1 MELSSEDALRLN
13 VLIANAEAVRIDENS
28 MTVYGLN
35 GEEEMKFPLNPTG
48 RSDQYLQA
56 VRSMLSSAVLDSP
69 GGYPV
74 FLRRWTRMGQIDND
88 QLDRLLKLGE
98 PEAVMAVVCARNLS
112 DELARRA
119 WWCAPYSEHARRML
133 EAPQVVEGEMGK
145 KLAEHLIEHLPFE
158 TEPRDMLNTV
168 RLVLQPGLIDEEQ
181 KQKLWESGQRQKS
194 YRIGFL
200 ETLPHDLPEKQPARE
215 DLEQYREQ
223 LEALI
228 EAENE
233 YARHLLLMLEEVG
246 QSFLDIAEDVL
257 LNPADQDVASALFN
271 ALGRYF
277 IKLRDSSGLRE
288 LHEIDAVVEHLLQEN
303 EELKALQ
310 KAVPELEQELRAIL
324 TLAHVSEYLL
334 NPIFGQTDAVGT
346 VMNEKIEPVTVPLR
360 KHIYHLRGRDPEE
373 AGRGRGRRRR
383 GRRRA

>member
-13 VLIANAEAVRIDENS
+13 VLIANAQAVRIDENS

-35 GEEEMKFPLNPTG
+35 GEQEMKFPLNPTG

-56 VRSMLSSAVLDSP
+56 VRSMLSGAVLDSP

-74 FLRRWTRMGQIDND
+74 FLRRWTRMGQIDNE

-98 PEAVMAVVCARNLS
+98 PEAVMAVVCARNLTN
-112 DELARRA
+112 ELARRA

-133 EAPQVVEGEMGK
+133 ESKQVVEGEMGK
-145 KLAEHLIEHLPFE
+145 LLAEHLIEHLPFE

-168 RLVLQPGLIDEEQ
+168 RLVLQEGLIDEEQ
-181 KQKLWESGQRQKS
+181 KQKLWESGARKKS

-215 DLEQYREQ
+215 DITLYREALQQ
-223 LEALI
+223 LI
-228 EAENE
+228 DAENE
-233 YARHLLLMLEEVG
+233 FARHLLLMFEEVG
-246 QSFLDIAEDVL
+246 QSFLEIAEDVL

-277 IKLRDSSGLRE
+277 VRLRRAEGLRE
-288 LHEIDAVVEHLLQEN
+288 LHEVETLVERMMQEEAGLQE
-303 EELKALQ
+303 LQ
-310 KAVPELEQELRAIL
+310 QTVSGLEQEIRAML

-360 KHIYHLRGRDPEE
+360 KAMHRLRGRDPEE
-373 AGRGRGRRRR
+373 VGAGRGRRGRRRR
-383 GRRRA
+383 SG

>member
-35 GEEEMKFPLNPTG
+35 GEQEMKFPLNPTG
-48 RSDQYLQA
+48 RSDVYLQK
-56 VRSMLSSAVLDSP
+56 VREMLSSAVLDSP

-74 FLRRWTRMGQIDND
+74 FMRRWTRMGQIDND
-88 QLDRLLKLGE
+88 QLDRLLKIGE
-98 PEAVMAVVCARNLS
+98 PEAVMAVVCSRSLS
-112 DELARRA
+112 NELARRA

-133 EAPQVVEGEMGK
+133 ENPAVVAEPMGK
-145 KLAEHLIEHLPFE
+145 VLAEHLIEHLPFE

-181 KQKLWESGQRQKS
+181 KGKLWESGSRNKS

-200 ETLPHDLPEKQPARE
+200 ETLPHDLPQKQPARA
-215 DLEQYREQ
+215 DIGQYRER
-223 LEALI
+223 LEALGD
-228 EAENE
+228 NR
-233 YARHLLLMLEEVG
+233 YAIQLLTLLDEEG
-246 QSFLDIAEDVL
+246 QSFLAIADEVMQ
-257 LNPADQDVASALFN
+257 NPADQEVASALFN

-277 IKLRDSSGLRE
+277 ALPDRKHGLRE
-288 LHEIDAVVEHLLQEN
+288 LSEVEAEVSRRLVEEPELQ
-303 EELKALQ
+303 ALQ
-310 KAVPELEQELRAIL
+310 QALPELTEELRALL

-346 VMNEKIEPVTVPLR
+346 VMNEKIEPVSLPLR
-360 KHIYHLRGRDPEE
+360 RLIALLRGQDP
-373 AGRGRGRRRR
+373 AVVSGKKRR
-383 GRRRA
+383 GRRRQG

>member
-1 MELSSEDALRLN
+1 LELSSEDALRLN

-35 GEEEMKFPLNPTG
+35 GEQEMKFPLNPTG

-56 VRSMLSSAVLDSP
+56 VRSMLSGAVLDSP

-133 EAPQVVEGEMGK
+133 ESKQVVEGEMGK

-168 RLVLQPGLIDEEQ
+168 RLVLQAGLIGEEQ
-181 KQKLWESGQRQKS
+181 KQKLWESGARKKS

-200 ETLPHDLPEKQPARE
+200 ETLPHDLPEKQQARE
-215 DLEQYREQ
+215 DIEQYRAALQQ
-223 LEALI
+223 LVD
-228 EAENE
+228 AENE
-233 YARHLLLMLEEVG
+233 FAHHLLLILEEVG
-246 QSFLDIAEDVL
+246 QSFLEIAEDVL

-277 IKLRDSSGLRE
+277 IALRRAEGLRE
-288 LHEIDAVVEHLLQEN
+288 LHEVEDVVIKMFSEE
-303 EELKALQ
+303 EELQALQ
-310 KAVPELEQELRAIL
+310 HAVPELEHEIHAML

-346 VMNEKIEPVTVPLR
+346 VMNEKIEPVTIPLR
-360 KHIYHLRGRDPEE
+360 QAMHRLRGRDPE
-373 AGRGRGRRRR
+373 AMGQGRGRRRR
-383 GRRRA
+383 GRRHA

>member
-1 MELSSEDALRLN
+1 MYVELSSEDALRLN

-35 GEEEMKFPLNPTG
+35 GEQEMKFPLNPTG
-48 RSDQYLQA
+48 RREQYLQA
-56 VRSMLSSAVLDSP
+56 VRAMLSGAVLDSP

-98 PEAVMAVVCARNLS
+98 PEAVMAVVCARHLS

-133 EAPQVVEGEMGK
+133 ESKNVVEGEMGRR
-145 KLAEHLIEHLPFE
+145 LAEHLIEHLPFE

-181 KQKLWESGQRQKS
+181 KQKLWESGERNKS
-194 YRIGFL
+194 DRIGFL
-200 ETLPHDLPEKQPARE
+200 ETLPHDLPQKQPPRA
-215 DLEQYREQ
+215 DLERFRSR
-223 LEALI
+223 LETLEKNLFARRLLQMLD
-228 EAENE
+228 EA
-233 YARHLLLMLEEVG
+233 G
-246 QSFLDIAEDVL
+246 QSFLAIAEEVM

-271 ALGRYF
+271 ALGRH
-277 IKLRDSSGLRE
+277 LRE
-288 LHEIDAVVEHLLQEN
+288 LRAAEALRELAEVEALIEQRMREEQALQE
-303 EELKALQ
+303 LQ
-310 KAVPELEQELRAIL
+310 GVAPELGGELRAML

-346 VMNEKIEPVTVPLR
+346 VMNEKIEPVTLPLR
-360 KHIYHLRGRDPEE
+360 RAIARLRGQDPD
-373 AGRGRGRRRR
+373 AVRSGS
-383 GRRRA
+383 RRRARRH

>member
-13 VLIANAEAVRIDENS
+13 VLIANAVAVRIDENS

-35 GEEEMKFPLNPTG
+35 GEQEMKFPLNPTG

-133 EAPQVVEGEMGK
+133 ESQQVVEGEMGK
-145 KLAEHLIEHLPFE
+145 KLAEHLVEHLPFE

-181 KQKLWESGQRQKS
+181 KQKLWESGARKKS

-200 ETLPHDLPEKQPARE
+200 ETLPHDLPEKEPPRA
-215 DLEQYREQ
+215 DLEEFRER
-223 LEALI
+223 LEAMDQNLF
-228 EAENE
+228 
-233 YARHLLLMLEEVG
+233 ARHLLQLLGEEG
-246 QSFLDIAEDVL
+246 QSFLAIAEDVMI
-257 LNPADQDVASALFN
+257 NPADQDVASALFN
-271 ALGRYF
+271 ALGRHLSE
-277 IKLRDSSGLRE
+277 LRTVEALRE
-288 LHEIDAVVEHLLQEN
+288 LVEIDTLIEQRLQKEEPLRELQEK
-303 EELKALQ
+303 L
-310 KAVPELEQELRAIL
+310 PELEEELRAMF

-346 VMNEKIEPVTVPLR
+346 VMNEKIEPVTLPLR
-360 KHIYHLRGRDPEE
+360 RAIARLRGKNPDDVHS
-373 AGRGRGRRRR
+373 GRRRR
-383 GRRRA
+383 GRRR

>member
-35 GEEEMKFPLNPTG
+35 GEQEMKFPLNPTG
-48 RSDQYLQA
+48 RSDQYLMA

-69 GGYPV
+69 GGYPI

-119 WWCAPYSEHARRML
+119 WWCAPYSEYARRML
-133 EAPQVVEGEMGK
+133 ESQRVVEGKMGK
-145 KLAEHLIEHLPFE
+145 LLSEHLIEHLPFE

-181 KQKLWESGQRQKS
+181 KQKLWESGARNKS

-200 ETLPHDLPEKQPARE
+200 ETLPHDLPEKQPPRADIEQVRAK
-215 DLEQYREQ
+215 LEG
-223 LEALI
+223 LAHNLI
-228 EAENE
+228 
-233 YARHLLLMLEEVG
+233 ARHLLQMLDEAG
-246 QSFLDIAEDVL
+246 QSFLAIAEEVM

-271 ALGRYF
+271 SLGRY
-277 IKLRDSSGLRE
+277 LRE
-288 LHEIDAVVEHLLQEN
+288 LRTVEALRDLAEIEALIEQRLSEEVMLREVQE
-303 EELKALQ
+303 A
-310 KAVPELEQELRAIL
+310 APELTEELRAIL

-346 VMNEKIEPVTVPLR
+346 VMNEKIEPLTLPLR
-360 KHIYHLRGRDPEE
+360 RAMAILRGLNPDEMSS
-373 AGRGRGRRRR
+373 GRRRR
-383 GRRRA
+383 SRRR

>member
-133 EAPQVVEGEMGK
+133 ESQNVVAGEMGK

-181 KQKLWESGQRQKS
+181 KQKLWESGQRKKS

-200 ETLPHDLPEKQPARE
+200 ETLPHDLPQRQPARE
-215 DLEQYREQ
+215 DLEHYRA
-223 LEALI
+223 ALQ
-228 EAENE
+228 ELVAAQNE
-233 YARHLLLMLEEVG
+233 FARHLLLMLEEVG
-246 QSFLDIAEDVL
+246 QSFLEIAEDVL

-277 IKLRDSSGLRE
+277 IKLRRAEGLRE
-288 LHEIDAVVEHLLQEN
+288 LHEVETLVSRMLSEE

-310 KAVPELEQELRAIL
+310 QAVPELEQEIRAML

-346 VMNEKIEPVTVPLR
+346 VMHEKIEPVTVPLR
-360 KHIYHLRGRDPEE
+360 EAMSRLRGRDPAEM
-373 AGRGRGRRRR
+373 RSGRGRRRR
-383 GRRRA
+383 RR

>member
-35 GEEEMKFPLNPTG
+35 GEQEMKFPLNPTG

-119 WWCAPYSEHARRML
+119 WWCAPYSEYARRML
-133 EAPQVVEGEMGK
+133 ESKRVVEGEMGK
-145 KLAEHLIEHLPFE
+145 VLSEHLIEHLPFE

-181 KQKLWESGQRQKS
+181 KQKLWESGERNKS

-200 ETLPHDLPEKQPARE
+200 ETLPHDLPEKQPPRT
-215 DLEQYREQ
+215 DIEQVRNK
-223 LEALI
+223 LEAL
-228 EAENE
+228 EQNLF
-233 YARHLLLMLEEVG
+233 ARRLLQMLDEVG
-246 QSFLDIAEDVL
+246 QSFLAIAEEVM

-271 ALGRYF
+271 ALGRHLQE
-277 IKLRDSSGLRE
+277 LRTVEALRE
-288 LHEIDAVVEHLLQEN
+288 LAEVEALIEQRLREEEALKELQE
-303 EELKALQ
+303 
-310 KAVPELEQELRAIL
+310 AVPELGEELRAML

-346 VMNEKIEPVTVPLR
+346 VMNEKIEPVTLPLR
-360 KHIYHLRGRDPEE
+360 RAMASLRGLNLEE
-373 AGRGRGRRRR
+373 MSSGRGRRS
-383 GRRRA
+383 RRR

>member
-35 GEEEMKFPLNPTG
+35 GEQEMKFPLNPTG
-48 RSDQYLQA
+48 RREQYLQA
-56 VRSMLSSAVLDSP
+56 VRSMLSGAVLDSP

-133 EAPQVVEGEMGK
+133 ESKNVVEGEMGRR
-145 KLAEHLIEHLPFE
+145 LAEHLIEHLPFE

-181 KQKLWESGQRQKS
+181 KHKLWESGVRNKS

-200 ETLPHDLPEKQPARE
+200 ETLPHDLPQKQPPRA
-215 DLEQYREQ
+215 DLERFRGRLETLEQ
-223 LEALI
+223 NLFARRLLQMLDEA
-228 EAENE
+228 
-233 YARHLLLMLEEVG
+233 G
-246 QSFLDIAEDVL
+246 QSFLAIAEEVM

-271 ALGRYF
+271 ALGRH
-277 IKLRDSSGLRE
+277 LRE
-288 LHEIDAVVEHLLQEN
+288 LRAAEALRELAEVEALIEQRMSEEQALQE
-303 EELKALQ
+303 LQ
-310 KAVPELEQELRAIL
+310 GVAPELGEELRAML

-346 VMNEKIEPVTVPLR
+346 VMNEKIEPVTLPLR
-360 KHIYHLRGRDPEE
+360 RAIARLRGQDPD
-373 AGRGRGRRRR
+373 AVRSGS
-383 GRRRA
+383 RRRARRH

>member
-1 MELSSEDALRLN
+1 MYVELSSEDALRLN

-35 GEEEMKFPLNPTG
+35 GEQEMKFPLNPTG
-48 RSDQYLQA
+48 RREQYLQA
-56 VRSMLSSAVLDSP
+56 VRAMLSGAVLDSP

-98 PEAVMAVVCARNLS
+98 PEAVMAVVCARHLS

-133 EAPQVVEGEMGK
+133 ESKNVVEGEMGRR
-145 KLAEHLIEHLPFE
+145 LAEHLIEHLPFE

-181 KQKLWESGQRQKS
+181 KQKLWESGERNKS

-200 ETLPHDLPEKQPARE
+200 ETLPHDLPQKQPPRA
-215 DLEQYREQ
+215 DLERFRSR
-223 LEALI
+223 LETLEKNLFARRLLQMLD
-228 EAENE
+228 EA
-233 YARHLLLMLEEVG
+233 G
-246 QSFLDIAEDVL
+246 QSFLAIAEEVM

-271 ALGRYF
+271 ALGRH
-277 IKLRDSSGLRE
+277 LRE
-288 LHEIDAVVEHLLQEN
+288 LRAAEALRELAEVEALIEQRMREEQALQE
-303 EELKALQ
+303 LQ
-310 KAVPELEQELRAIL
+310 GVAPELGGELRAML

-346 VMNEKIEPVTVPLR
+346 VMNEKIEPVTLPLR
-360 KHIYHLRGRDPEE
+360 RAIARLRGQDPD
-373 AGRGRGRRRR
+373 AVRSGS
-383 GRRRA
+383 RRRARRH

>member
-35 GEEEMKFPLNPTG
+35 GEQEMKFPLNPTG

-69 GGYPV
+69 GGYPI

-119 WWCAPYSEHARRML
+119 WWCAPYSEYARRML
-133 EAPQVVEGEMGK
+133 ESKLVVEGEMGK
-145 KLAEHLIEHLPFE
+145 LLSQHLIEHLPFE

-181 KQKLWESGQRQKS
+181 KQKLWESGERNKS

-200 ETLPHDLPEKQPARE
+200 ETLPHDLPEKQPPRADIEQIREKLEGLEHNLIARRLLQML
-215 DLEQYREQ
+215 D
-223 LEALI
+223 EA
-228 EAENE
+228 
-233 YARHLLLMLEEVG
+233 G
-246 QSFLDIAEDVL
+246 QSFLAIAEEVM

-271 ALGRYF
+271 SLGRY
-277 IKLRDSSGLRE
+277 LRE
-288 LHEIDAVVEHLLQEN
+288 LRTVEALRDLAEIEILIEQRLSEEVMLREVQE
-303 EELKALQ
+303 A
-310 KAVPELEQELRAIL
+310 APELSEELRAIL

-346 VMNEKIEPVTVPLR
+346 VMNEKIEPLTLPLR
-360 KHIYHLRGRDPEE
+360 RAMATLRGLNPDEMSS
-373 AGRGRGRRRR
+373 GRRRR
-383 GRRRA
+383 SRRR

>member
-28 MTVYGLN
+28 MTVYGLK

-56 VRSMLSSAVLDSP
+56 VRAMLSSAVLDSP

-133 EAPQVVEGEMGK
+133 EAPQVVAGEMGR

-168 RLVLQPGLIDEEQ
+168 RLVLQPGLIDEAQ
-181 KQKLWESGQRQKS
+181 KQKLWESGRRQKS

-200 ETLPHDLPEKQPARE
+200 ETLPHDLPEQQPPRE
-215 DLEQYREQ
+215 DLEQYRET
-223 LEALI
+223 LETLAA
-228 EAENE
+228 AENE
-233 YARHLLLMLEEVG
+233 YARHLLLMLEQVG
-246 QSFLDIAEDVL
+246 QSFLEIAEDVL
-257 LNPADQDVASALFN
+257 SNPADQDVASALFN

-277 IKLRDSSGLRE
+277 LKLRRCDGFRE
-288 LHEIDAVVEHLLQEN
+288 LAEIEALVEQLMQEDEQLQTLLQ
-303 EELKALQ
+303 
-310 KAVPELEQELRAIL
+310 AVPELEPEIRAML
-324 TLAHVSEYLL
+324 TLAQVNEYLL

-346 VMNEKIEPVTVPLR
+346 VMNEKIEPVTLPLR
-360 KHIYHLRGRDPEE
+360 KAIYRLRGRDPETMSQ
-373 AGRGRGRRRR
+373 GRRRR
-383 GRRRA
+383 RRARRR

>member
-1 MELSSEDALRLN
+1 MYVELSSEDALRLN

-133 EAPQVVEGEMGK
+133 ESNNVVEGEMGK
-145 KLAEHLIEHLPFE
+145 RLAEHLIEHLPFE

-168 RLVLQPGLIDEEQ
+168 RLVLQPGLIDEDQ
-181 KQKLWESGQRQKS
+181 KQKLWESGERNKS

-200 ETLPHDLPEKQPARE
+200 ETLPHDLPEKQPPRADMEKFRDRLKLLE
-215 DLEQYREQ
+215 DNPFAQRLLEM
-223 LEALI
+223 LDEA
-228 EAENE
+228 
-233 YARHLLLMLEEVG
+233 G
-246 QSFLDIAEDVL
+246 QSFLAIADEVM

-271 ALGRYF
+271 ALGRHLQE
-277 IKLRDSSGLRE
+277 LRSVDALRE
-288 LHEIDAVVEHLLQEN
+288 LSEIGGLIELRLDEDAMLRELQE
-303 EELKALQ
+303 
-310 KAVPELEQELRAIL
+310 AVPELDEELRAML
-324 TLAHVSEYLL
+324 LLAHVSEYLL

-346 VMNEKIEPVTVPLR
+346 VMNEKIEPLTLPLR
-360 KHIYHLRGRDPEE
+360 RAIARLRGQDPGEVSS
-373 AGRGRGRRRR
+373 GRRRR
-383 GRRRA
+383 SRRH